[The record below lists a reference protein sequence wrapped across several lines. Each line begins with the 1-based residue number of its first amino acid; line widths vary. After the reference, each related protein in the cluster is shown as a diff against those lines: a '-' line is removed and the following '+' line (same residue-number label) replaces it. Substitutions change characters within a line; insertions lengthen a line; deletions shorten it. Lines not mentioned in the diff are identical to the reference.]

1 MKQKIKGEVYN
12 HGIDE
17 MSVPQILFTYYDQDQ
32 TVKWVDHLFL
42 KDGVRQQAKQA
53 FERELPSF
61 DRINLVRKGTINDFF
76 VNGLPQSSFLNHVNM
91 ANRSSKG
98 GLLPLPA
105 QQGYV
110 RFLVNAYIGN
120 PTLY

>member
-1 MKQKIKGEVYN
+1 
-12 HGIDE
+12 

-32 TVKWVDHLFL
+32 TVRWVDHLFL

-61 DRINLVRKGTINDFF
+61 GQINLVKKGTINDFF
-76 VNGLPQSSFLNHVNM
+76 VNGLPQSSYLNHISTVN
-91 ANRSSKG
+91 RPISK
-98 GLLPLPA
+98 GLLPLPS

-110 RFLVNAYIGN
+110 RLLVNAYIGN